1 MIALSKVHKIEL
13 NQNLKTILK
22 NPRNKDFLV
31 HNIMTKRSPNGEPL
45 ITTELV
51 IAGKVTRTQFPNAK
65 KYPLHFVKRYG
76 PTSFHSDPKIEYDN
90 SCLVAEI
97 LKNPMPIGFNSN
109 TFRNAY
115 IPGIPYEKISP
126 FGIEPIERNLDI
138 AQNVPLATQIALWQL
153 MEDGYKQIK
162 KLHKNGYIH
171 GDLEKHNLIVCKQ
184 PIGLFLIDFESVKC
198 LDCCDNRELEIRK
211 DLQVIF
217 SEAIFI
223 QSILGKQR
231 SALGKASVK
240 ALDWLFEDPE
250 PFKEILG
257 KEDIPFG

>member
-1 MIALSKVHKIEL
+1 MIALSTIHKIEL

-45 ITTELV
+45 VSTELV
-51 IAGKVTRTQFPNAK
+51 IAGNKTRNQFPKAK

-90 SCLVAEI
+90 SCKIAEI

-115 IPGIPYEKISP
+115 LPGIPYEKISP
-126 FGIEPIERNLDI
+126 FGIEPCERNLEI
-138 AQNVPLATQIALWQL
+138 AQDVPFATQIALWQL
-153 MEDGYKQIK
+153 MEDAYKQIK
-162 KLHKNGYIH
+162 KLHKNGYAH

-198 LDCCDNRELEIRK
+198 LGECDNPESQCRK
-211 DLQVIF
+211 DLQIIF
-217 SEAIFI
+217 TEAIFI
-223 QSILGKQR
+223 QSVLGKQNG
-231 SALGKASVK
+231 ALGKASFK
-240 ALDWLFEDPE
+240 ALDWIFKDPE

-257 KEDIPFG
+257 KEGMPFR